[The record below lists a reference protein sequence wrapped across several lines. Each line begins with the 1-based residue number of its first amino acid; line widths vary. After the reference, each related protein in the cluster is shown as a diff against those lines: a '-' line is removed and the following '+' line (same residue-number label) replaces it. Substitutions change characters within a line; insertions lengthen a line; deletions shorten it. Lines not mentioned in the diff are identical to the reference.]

1 MADSAE
7 LEEEVKITII
17 ASGFGMNNI
26 PGMEQAIRER
36 QQRETTISER
46 ERLEREEK
54 DREMVEK
61 FYGRSKLAQKRV
73 VRTFILQDADL
84 DNDTLISSIESS
96 PTWRRTSAELSEL
109 EASARTAASPEP
121 ADTTSAESASA
132 TPDTTSGFITF

>member
-1 MADSAE
+1 M
-7 LEEEVKITII
+7 KITII

-36 QQRETTISER
+36 QQRENTISER

-73 VRTFILQDADL
+73 VRTFILQDSDL

-96 PTWRRTSAELSEL
+96 PTYRRTSSELSEL
-109 EASARTAASPEP
+109 EASARASKSEATDNAPSSDPAASSN
-121 ADTTSAESASA
+121 DAS
-132 TPDTTSGFITF
+132 SGFITF